1 MYCSKENTA
10 SYCLSSKTMKET
22 MKKQTVKREKK
33 RKKKKA
39 KEKQKQKRICKGSF
53 IYDIRKKSINFVDV
67 LNWH

>member
-33 RKKKKA
+33 SKKT
-39 KEKQKQKRICKGSF
+39 KQKKNKNKKEYVRGHSF
-53 IYDIRKKSINFVDV
+53 MTSAKKV
-67 LNWH
+67 

>member
-53 IYDIRKKSINFVDV
+53 IYDIRKKKYKFRGRS
-67 LNWH
+67 